1 MYDIKPLEEEWKQY
15 KKNQRKPYIIAAM
28 ILIGMLIGS
37 FYFFNTNK
45 NILAKLPSFSTTSVS
60 QNNDN
65 RDESITLVNNAFH
78 KIQIHK
84 KEVIEVIKPIVKV
97 HTQIRIEEPVPILP
111 IVNNIP
117 ILDEKPRKVV
127 VHKEIVHK
135 KVTKPIREKP
145 RKRMHLNIVES
156 SSVSAY
162 RDVEKRFYQSHDTDD
177 SLFLA
182 KSYFRKGNYKK
193 SEYWALQ
200 TNKVSSNIEESWI
213 IFAKSKV
220 KLGRKNEA
228 IQILNNYVKRSK
240 SRSARNLLYKLK
252 KN

>member
-15 KKNQRKPYIIAAM
+15 KKSQRKPYIIAAT
-28 ILIGMLIGS
+28 ILSGIAIISLYS
-37 FYFFNTNK
+37 FNTDK
-45 NILAKLPSFSTTSVS
+45 SILSKFPSFSTTKVS

-65 RDESITLVNNAFH
+65 KVESTILVNNAFN

-84 KEVIEVIKPIVKV
+84 KEVIETIKPIVKV
-97 HTQIRIEEPVPILP
+97 HTQERIEEAIPTLPV
-111 IVNNIP
+111 VNNIP
-117 ILDEKPRKVV
+117 ILDEKPKRV
-127 VHKEIVHK
+127 IVHK
-135 KVTKPIREKP
+135 KIVTRKVTKPKREKP
-145 RKRMHLNIVES
+145 RKKMHLNIVES

-213 IFAKSKV
+213 IFVKSKV
-220 KLGRKNEA
+220 KLGHKNEA
-228 IQILNNYVKRSK
+228 IQILNNYVKRSN
-240 SRSARNLLYKLK
+240 SHSARNLLYKLK